1 MMVFSHKT
9 ECGNKGNK
17 LKELFI
23 IIIIIIKSFS
33 LRLHRFSLWGGH
45 VMNERLKPEDSR
57 DELINSLS
65 GSYCISHVMNERF
78 EKPRDSKQ
86 VN

>member
-1 MMVFSHKT
+1 MVFSHKT

-17 LKELFI
+17 LKELF
-23 IIIIIIKSFS
+23 IIIIKSFS

-78 EKPRDSKQ
+78 EKPEDSKQ